1 MKKLLSIICF
11 LIVSIGA
18 SAQKFS
24 TINFAN
30 GKMVKDF
37 TFTIYLNEQQIGTI
51 KRHENLS
58 YKIYSEGR
66 ITVNIIMPP
75 VPGVIN
81 RATTTIDVKSGNTY
95 YMELGMK
102 GYVIKKNLVDEAKG
116 KELFAE
122 NENTINVEEDKR
134 NPVGKINAEIE
145 NEGPKQGSCFLLNK
159 QGYLLTNNH
168 VIDGAKTIQI
178 KGIGNDFTTLY
189 AADVIAK
196 DLDLDLAVLKLK
208 NQNIVFENLPY
219 RISDEIFAQGTKSLS
234 LGYPMTSAMGEE
246 IKITEGIINAKS
258 GYKGTLT
265 QYQFSAAVQP
275 GNSGSPLFNDSGEVI
290 GVINAKLKDAEN
302 VGYALKSSYLLTFL
316 KNVDNFQLD
325 KTEAAPLGA
334 MPLSEKVTKLK
345 GFIFIVKAE

>member
-1 MKKLLSIICF
+1 ML
-11 LIVSIGA
+11 
-18 SAQKFS
+18 
-24 TINFAN
+24 
-30 GKMVKDF
+30 KDF

-66 ITVNIIMPP
+66 ITVNLIIPP
-75 VPGVIN
+75 VPGVSN
-81 RATTTIDVKSGNTY
+81 RVTTTIDVKSGNTY
-95 YMELGMK
+95 YMELGMA
-102 GYVIKKNLVDEAKG
+102 GYKIKAKLVDEEKG
-116 KELFAE
+116 KASFAK
-122 NENTINVEEDKR
+122 NESTIKDEEDIR
-134 NPVGKINAEIE
+134 RPVGKISADAMS
-145 NEGPKQGSCFLLNK
+145 EGPKQGSCFVLNK

-168 VIDGAKTIQI
+168 VIDGAKTVQI

-196 DLDLDLAVLKLK
+196 DIDLDLAVLKLK
-208 NQNIVFENLPY
+208 NQNIVFENVPY
-219 RISDEIFAQGTKSLS
+219 HISDEISAQGTKSLA
-234 LGYPMTSAMGEE
+234 LGYPMTTSMGEE

-275 GNSGSPLFNDSGEVI
+275 GNSGSPLFNENGDVI
-290 GVINAKLKDAEN
+290 GVINAKLRDAEG

-316 KNVDNFQLD
+316 KNVDNLQLD
-325 KTEAAPLGA
+325 KGEVAPLNA
-334 MPLSEKVTKLK
+334 MPLSEKVAKLK